1 MPAFEKN
8 KSSLKLEATEY
19 PDFIAKF
26 YDLIYHQVRD
36 GVDNQFY
43 LDRIKETKGRVLE
56 AGSGTGRLFIRA
68 LESGADIYGIDISP
82 SMLDILK
89 SKLRKKDQHRVSLRS
104 ITDFQFDQPFELIV
118 APFRVFMHLL
128 TKEDQTKA
136 LKNVRRHLNSGGK
149 FIFDVFVPDL
159 NYLIKGIDNVTD
171 FEGEYKPGRKIKR
184 IVNTTPDLINQTIDI
199 TFRYE
204 WEDDDSLICKE
215 WKSMLRFFFRYEL
228 EHLVERAGFSEFSI
242 LGDFEG
248 HLLGKDS
255 KEFIMVCKKN

>member
-1 MPAFEKN
+1 MPALEKN
-8 KSSLKLEATEY
+8 RSSLQPEATEY
-19 PDFIAKF
+19 PDFIAEF

-56 AGSGTGRLFIRA
+56 AGSGTGRLFIQA

-89 SKLRKKDQHRVSLRS
+89 SKLRKKDLHRVSLRS
-104 ITDFQFDQPFELIV
+104 ITDFQFDQPFDLIV

-128 TKEDQTKA
+128 KREDQLKA
-136 LKNVRRHLNSGGK
+136 LKNVMRHLSRGGR

-159 NYLIKGIDNVTD
+159 NYIINGMDNVTD

-184 IVNTTPDLINQTIDI
+184 ITTTEPDLINQTIGI

-204 WEDDDSLICKE
+204 WDDDGRLISKE
-215 WKSMLRFFFRYEL
+215 WKTMLRFFFRYEL
-228 EHLVERAGFSEFSI
+228 EHLVERAGFSEFTI
-242 LGDFEG
+242 LGDFED